1 MEHELV
7 LRHSVRKKQ
16 DYLFRLFV
24 ALRKFSTGT
33 TRQAVF
39 HLLFNRIFWK
49 LFVIGKRP
57 LGVFHSTKTS
67 SVNFRQLPVASG
79 TASENIPKQRTTSR
93 RIPKF
98 FEKFSRKFSFQS
110 TFLPEF
116 SVEWV
121 AFRKFDSFRNF
132 WKLVREI
139 SVTFATVTKFSKVSV
154 IWKALH
160 VTYTHP
166 WPG

>member
-1 MEHELV
+1 M

-57 LGVFHSTKTS
+57 LGAFHSMKTS
-67 SVNFRQLPVASG
+67 SVNFQQLPVASG
-79 TASENIPKQRTTSR
+79 TASSKYSKTEDDLATNTPNFLSIQLSSRNFRLNCLHFENSPVSGVSGN
-93 RIPKF
+93 F
-98 FEKFSRKFSFQS
+98 SEKFLYH
-110 TFLPEF
+110 LPLF
-116 SVEWV
+116 PN
-121 AFRKFDSFRNF
+121 FRKFWLNGKRSMLTTLILDLL
-132 WKLVREI
+132 KLSSI
-139 SVTFATVTKFSKVSV
+139 
-154 IWKALH
+154 
-160 VTYTHP
+160 YTSNYL
-166 WPG
+166 

>member
-1 MEHELV
+1 MEHEFV

-67 SVNFRQLPVASG
+67 SVNFRQLPVTSG
-79 TASENIPKQRTTSR
+79 TASENIPKQRTKNFPESFLSNQLFSR
-93 RIPKF
+93 NFQLNASHFENSTVFGISGNLS
-98 FEKFSRKFSFQS
+98 EKF
-110 TFLPEF
+110 L
-116 SVEWV
+116 
-121 AFRKFDSFRNF
+121 
-132 WKLVREI
+132 
-139 SVTFATVTKFSKVSV
+139 
-154 IWKALH
+154 
-160 VTYTHP
+160 
-166 WPG
+166 